1 MGAKLV
7 TVAMRQAL
15 EDLKVLLIDAG
26 LKDGSALTDEE
37 VKSAKDVL
45 FWRVV
50 VVNTDAAKK
59 ETYVTYNIMSAEP
72 VNYQDGKPRSYEVTA
87 FVNVFTRKE
96 DINDLLVAINTAA
109 ETHNW
114 SFDLREALSYN
125 PQLAFYAHT
134 FELRKLV

>member
-1 MGAKLV
+1 MCAKLV

-15 EDLKVLLIDAG
+15 DDLKALLIYAG

-37 VKSAKDVL
+37 IKVTKDVL

-50 VVNTDAAKK
+50 VANTDAAKK

-96 DINDLLVAINTAA
+96 DINDLLV
-109 ETHNW
+109 
-114 SFDLREALSYN
+114 
-125 PQLAFYAHT
+125 
-134 FELRKLV
+134 